1 MCIVFKNGIKVTL
14 AFVSEDNPENFKTKP
29 QASVRTGVK
38 TGVTYIA
45 SAQQQ
50 KMGSGKRRPPLIR
63 GY

>member
-1 MCIVFKNGIKVTL
+1 MCTVFKNGVRVTL
-14 AFVSEDNPENFKTKP
+14 AFVGGVDKPQKVRTNP
-29 QASVRTGVK
+29 QASGKPFGT
-38 TGVTYIA
+38 TYIA